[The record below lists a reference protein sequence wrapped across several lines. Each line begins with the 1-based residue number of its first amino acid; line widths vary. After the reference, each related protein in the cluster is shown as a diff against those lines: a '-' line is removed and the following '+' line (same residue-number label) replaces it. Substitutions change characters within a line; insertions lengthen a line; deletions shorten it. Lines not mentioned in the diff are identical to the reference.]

1 MNTLA
6 FILDTCRSN
15 EKNILQDN
23 SIKLTNFEMTYNLGK
38 VLVLPAIIIR
48 YIQSNDLKIT
58 VINKIR
64 HGFRINEV
72 STCPQP
78 EKFSPT
84 SSRCFKCV
92 EAIVVKESDKAE
104 RERLN
109 NKLKTK
115 CSKCQKFIC

>member
-1 MNTLA
+1 MYDHTKGGVDILNLLSTTHSTGIKSRRWLLNTLA

-38 VLVLPAIIIR
+38 VLVLPAIIRR
-48 YIQSNDLKIT
+48 YIQSNDMKIT

-72 STCPQP
+72 
-78 EKFSPT
+78 
-84 SSRCFKCV
+84 
-92 EAIVVKESDKAE
+92 
-104 RERLN
+104 
-109 NKLKTK
+109 
-115 CSKCQKFIC
+115 